1 MSFKRKIK
9 LLMFSGDMKNKE
21 NSKGSIT
28 NYKNEHESSKLLN
41 LRPTYKY
48 QLEKLIEKGF

>member
-9 LLMFSGDMKNKE
+9 LLMFAGDMKNKE

-28 NYKNEHESSKLLN
+28 NHKNEHESSKLLN

>member
-9 LLMFSGDMKNKE
+9 LLMFAGDMKNKE
-21 NSKGSIT
+21 NSEGSIT

>member
-1 MSFKRKIK
+1 MIFAE
-9 LLMFSGDMKNKE
+9 DMKNIE

-28 NYKNEHESSKLLN
+28 NYKNEYESSKLLDI
-41 LRPTYKY
+41 RPTYKY

>member
-9 LLMFSGDMKNKE
+9 LLMFAGDMKNKE

-28 NYKNEHESSKLLN
+28 NKNEHESSKLLN